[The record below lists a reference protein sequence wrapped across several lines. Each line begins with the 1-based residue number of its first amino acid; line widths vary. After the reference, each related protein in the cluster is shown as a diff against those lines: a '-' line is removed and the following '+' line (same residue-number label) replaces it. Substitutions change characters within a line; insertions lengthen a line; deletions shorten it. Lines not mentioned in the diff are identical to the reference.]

1 MHRLWLVVWF
11 VDWLWFLFLFSF
23 LFFLLSLFMLRSNR
37 FMVVTLKVI
46 EIWFF

>member
-23 LFFLLSLFMLRSNR
+23 LLFLLSLFMLRSNR